1 MAKLNFPRLN
11 FPHIRAFTVTTTA
24 KKVLEANPKRK
35 AVLIYNNGS
44 APVELLS
51 SPKAPYGQGIP
62 IHSGSCY
69 VSDHFNCQGEYWI
82 ICSSGTVEVRIEE
95 TIQQDA

>member
-1 MAKLNFPRLN
+1 MTKLNSPR
-11 FPHIRAFTVTTTA
+11 ISAFTVTTTA
-24 KKVLEANPKRK
+24 KQVLELNPKRK

-51 SPKAPYGQGIP
+51 SSKAPYGQGIP
-62 IHSGSCY
+62 IYAGSCY
-69 VSDHFNCQGEYWI
+69 TSDHFNCQGEYWI
-82 ICSSGTVEVRIEE
+82 ISESADQDVRIEE